1 MAGREEENEQED
13 RDYEASPAEDIDH
26 YLRPGENEDFI
37 EFFVCGDPK
46 PQGSTRSYYLKKI
59 DRVVTIHGNK
69 DTKKWQLRIATEAQ
83 HANEKR
89 AISFYSPDPRF
100 GYEVEAEF
108 VFQRPKSLPKKINL
122 NTKRPDVDKLVR
134 TVLDGLAKV
143 LIPDD
148 SQVVS
153 IITKK
158 RYAVENE
165 SPGVRIAVRRLRQ

>member
-1 MAGREEENEQED
+1 MAGRENKDGQMD
-13 RDYEASPAEDIDH
+13 QAYEASPADDIDH
-26 YLRPGENEDFI
+26 YLPPDENEDFI

-46 PQGSTRSYYLKKI
+46 PQGSTRSYYVKKI

-89 AISFYSPDPRF
+89 AVSFYSPDPRF

-108 VFQRPKSLPKKINL
+108 VFQRPKSLPKKIIL
-122 NTKRPDVDKLVR
+122 NTRRPDVDKLVR

-158 RYAVENE
+158 RYAVDRE